1 MEASENK
8 RRMAAVFAELE
19 RGNPAPFR
27 EALADDCVWH
37 MTGTTPWSGTYRGK
51 AAILT
56 RLLQPLVAQFAD
68 RYTSSASR
76 LVAEGDVVVI
86 ECRGRVTTRAGRAYH
101 NTYCWVCRLQD
112 GQVKELTEYMDTEL
126 VSRVLEPPPAGAGAG
141 G

>member
-8 RRMAAVFAELE
+8 RRMADVFAGLE
-19 RGNPAPFR
+19 RGDPSPFR

-37 MTGTTPWSGTYRGK
+37 MIGTTPWSGTYRGK

-86 ECRGRVTTRAGRAYH
+86 ECRGRVTTRAGRPYH

-112 GQVKELTEYMDTEL
+112 GRVKEL
-126 VSRVLEPPPAGAGAG
+126 
-141 G
+141 